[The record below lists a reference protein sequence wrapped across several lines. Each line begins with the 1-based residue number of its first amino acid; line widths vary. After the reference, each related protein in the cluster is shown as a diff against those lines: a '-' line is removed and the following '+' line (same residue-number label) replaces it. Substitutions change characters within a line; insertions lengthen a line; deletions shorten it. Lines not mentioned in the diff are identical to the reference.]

1 MIELMFL
8 KETASSSCYSLVI
21 FVFVKNLKYIYIY
34 IYIYMYIYIYTYY
47 IHITYMKQDGRN
59 KYVIMKII

>member
-21 FVFVKNLKYIYIY
+21 FVFVKNPKYIYIY
-34 IYIYMYIYIYTYY
+34 I
-47 IHITYMKQDGRN
+47 HIIYMKQDGRN
-59 KYVIMKII
+59 KYVIMKMI

>member
-21 FVFVKNLKYIYIY
+21 FVFVKNPKYIYIY
-34 IYIYMYIYIYTYY
+34 IYILYIYIYISTYY
-47 IHITYMKQDGRN
+47 IYEARWA
-59 KYVIMKII
+59 